1 MAGLADT
8 RVPWPLVAS
17 LSLPTAPSRA
27 ESLALRPL
35 TEIVAEISRLAFF
48 PLQLARIW
56 QGFGISFF
64 MQIIFAV
71 TVLLVV
77 MGQTSFF
84 VVTTLLPQSL
94 SSDSCILWIPKFMC
108 V

>member
-1 MAGLADT
+1 MHGRADT

-35 TEIVAEISRLAFF
+35 TEIVVEIRAGLLFS
-48 PLQLARIW
+48 PCSW
-56 QGFGISFF
+56 QGFGTSFF
-64 MQIIFAV
+64 MQIMFAV
-71 TVLLVV
+71 TVLLIV
-77 MGQTSFF
+77 MGQTLFF
-84 VVTTLLPQSL
+84 VVITSFPPSL
-94 SSDSCILWIPKFMC
+94 FSDSCILWIPKFMC